1 MTDETRPD
9 SGRMPSDS
17 TEVPERPE
25 FRPAGETTSP
35 SGGNGWGD
43 PSGRPRDTI
52 VFGGPTGSGAD
63 APPPSGPA
71 FDAPP
76 PSGPAFDAPAPGAS
90 SAPPPGPSPTPA
102 PGSSMPAPGSP
113 APAPGFSAPAPGS
126 SVPSSMPS
134 FSPPSGPSFS
144 PPSGPPP
151 HGGYGGQN
159 GNTGQH
165 TVSGQHTSGPY
176 APQGSG
182 QHSSQST
189 GDTGQYATVSGNTG
203 THPQFG
209 SPAGNTG
216 QFGSP
221 AGNTGPYG
229 TQGGSGSGGGNVPP
243 PPPGRPLG
251 MGAGWAPPPGA
262 ASTAGPSRG
271 PGVGVLVAIG
281 VVIAMV
287 SALAA
292 SAGTYLMTRDGSD
305 TNPNYSLGPVPTGST
320 NRPPDSVAGVA
331 ARVLPSVVSLEV
343 GNGNR
348 TEGASGSG
356 FLIKGGYVVTN
367 HHVVAMAVKG
377 GEINIIFNNRKE
389 SPGRIVGTDPGSD
402 LAVIKPDNTFGTPE
416 IALGNSDDVVV
427 GDPVLAVGTP
437 LGLTGTVTTGIVS
450 SKNRPVVAGSE
461 SARTAEDVAY
471 ISAIQTD
478 AAINPGNSGGPLV
491 NANGE
496 VVGVNSAIATLSRV
510 SNSEQGNIGLGFA
523 ITSNQTRRVAEDL
536 IKYGKARKP
545 LIGIVIDP
553 GHTGEGVRIA
563 SDPAQGRQPVTKD
576 GPAAKAGL
584 KGGDVILEVDGL
596 RLENDEELIALV
608 RSKAPGSKLNVK
620 YVRDGQEKTATL
632 TVEADAEP
640 VATPTPS

>member
-1 MTDETRPD
+1 M
-9 SGRMPSDS
+9 SGN
-17 TEVPERPE
+17 T
-25 FRPAGETTSP
+25 GQ
-35 SGGNGWGD
+35 
-43 PSGRPRDTI
+43 
-52 VFGGPTGSGAD
+52 FGA
-63 APPPSGPA
+63 PSGPA
-71 FDAPP
+71 
-76 PSGPAFDAPAPGAS
+76 
-90 SAPPPGPSPTPA
+90 
-102 PGSSMPAPGSP
+102 
-113 APAPGFSAPAPGS
+113 
-126 SVPSSMPS
+126 
-134 FSPPSGPSFS
+134 
-144 PPSGPPP
+144 
-151 HGGYGGQN
+151 
-159 GNTGQH
+159 
-165 TVSGQHTSGPY
+165 
-176 APQGSG
+176 
-182 QHSSQST
+182 
-189 GDTGQYATVSGNTG
+189 
-203 THPQFG
+203 PQFG
-209 SPAGNTG
+209 APAGNTG

-221 AGNTGPYG
+221 AGNTGQFG
-229 TQGGSGSGGGNVPP
+229 AQGGSGSGGGNVPP

-262 ASTAGPSRG
+262 ASTSGPSRG

-281 VVIAMV
+281 VVIALV
-287 SALAA
+287 SGLAA

-367 HHVVAMAVKG
+367 HHVVAMAVKS

-402 LAVIKPDNTFGTPE
+402 LAVIKPDDTFGTPE

-461 SARTAEDVAY
+461 SARTAEEVAY

-523 ITSNQTRRVAEDL
+523 ITSNQARRVAEDL

-608 RSKAPGSKLNVK
+608 RSKAPGSKLTVK
-620 YVRDGQEKTATL
+620 YLRDGQEKTATL